1 MAGGPKVALLAGGT
15 GGAKLA
21 AGMQAVIGEDLTV
34 IANTGD
40 DVETL
45 GVYVS
50 PDPDLVTYWL
60 AGQVDE
66 VRGWGIKDD
75 GFEVFQRMAR
85 FGAPDW
91 FGLSNLDLAACLYR
105 KDFMDSG
112 GRLTDAQAQISRG
125 VGIKATVL
133 PMSDQPVR
141 TRIKSSGEW
150 RGLQEYLILE
160 GGQTEV
166 EGVEL
171 AGIADA
177 DPTPEVLDA
186 IAAADLI
193 VIGPSNPVISIGP
206 ILAVAGIREAIIA
219 AEAPVIAVSP
229 YVAGKVVKGPTDLFM
244 KAIGRPSTAAG
255 VATLYQGVIDAMI
268 SDTDDPDP
276 PPTEIRS
283 FSTATLMHSAESR
296 ATVARA
302 VLKVGETLAAS

>member
-1 MAGGPKVALLAGGT
+1 MKVALLAGGT

-21 AGMQAVIGEDLTV
+21 AGMQAVVGDGLTV

-40 DVETL
+40 DIETL

-60 AGQVDE
+60 SGQVDE

-75 GFEVFQRMAR
+75 GFDVFQRMAR

-105 KDFMDSG
+105 KDFMASG
-112 GRLTDAQAQISRG
+112 GRLTDAQAQITRG
-125 VGIKATVL
+125 LGVRATVL

-150 RGLQEYLILE
+150 RGLQEYLIIE

-166 EGVEL
+166 EGVQL
-171 AGIADA
+171 DGIEEAE
-177 DPTPEVLDA
+177 PTPELIEA
-186 IAAADLI
+186 ISSADLI

-206 ILAVAGIREAIIA
+206 ILAVPGIRQAMIEAA
-219 AEAPVIAVSP
+219 APVVAVSP

-244 KAIGRPSTAAG
+244 KAIGRPTTAAG

-268 SDTDDPDP
+268 NDSEDPDP
-276 PPTEIRS
+276 PPSEVRS
-283 FSTATLMHSAESR
+283 FSTATFMHSSESR

-302 VLKVGETLAAS
+302 VIKVGETLAAS

>member
-1 MAGGPKVALLAGGT
+1 MKVALLAGGT

-21 AGMQAVIGEDLTV
+21 AGMQAVVGDGLTV

-40 DVETL
+40 DIETL

-60 AGQVDE
+60 SGQVDE

-75 GFEVFQRMAR
+75 GFDVFQRMAR

-105 KDFMDSG
+105 KDFMASG
-112 GRLTDAQAQISRG
+112 GRLTDAQAQITRG
-125 VGIKATVL
+125 LGVRATVL

-150 RGLQEYLILE
+150 RGLQEYLIIE

-166 EGVEL
+166 EGVQL
-171 AGIADA
+171 DGIEEAE
-177 DPTPEVLDA
+177 PTPELIEA
-186 IAAADLI
+186 ISSADLI

-206 ILAVAGIREAIIA
+206 ILAVPGIR
-219 AEAPVIAVSP
+219 
-229 YVAGKVVKGPTDLFM
+229 
-244 KAIGRPSTAAG
+244 
-255 VATLYQGVIDAMI
+255 
-268 SDTDDPDP
+268 
-276 PPTEIRS
+276 
-283 FSTATLMHSAESR
+283 
-296 ATVARA
+296 
-302 VLKVGETLAAS
+302 

>member
-1 MAGGPKVALLAGGT
+1 M
-15 GGAKLA
+15 
-21 AGMQAVIGEDLTV
+21 IGSDLTV

-75 GFEVFQRMAR
+75 SFNVFQRMAR

-91 FGLSNLDLAACLYR
+91 FSLSNLDLAACLYR
-105 KDFMDSG
+105 KDFMLSG
-112 GRLTDAQAQISRG
+112 GRLTDAQAQIGRG
-125 VGIKATVL
+125 LGIEARVL

-141 TRIKSSGEW
+141 TQILSSGEW

-171 AGIADA
+171 QGIESA
-177 DPTPEVLDA
+177 DPTPEVIDA
-186 IAAADLI
+186 ITGADLI

-206 ILAVAGIREAIIA
+206 ILAVPGIRQAMI
-219 AEAPVIAVSP
+219 EAPAPVVAVSP
-229 YVAGKVVKGPTDLFM
+229 YVAGKVIKGPTDLFM
-244 KAIGRPSTAAG
+244 KAIDRPTTAAG
-255 VATLYQGVIDAMI
+255 VASLYQGVIDAMI
-268 SDTDDPDP
+268 SDAGDPDP
-276 PPTEIRS
+276 PPTDVRS
-283 FSTATLMHSAESR
+283 FSTETFMHSTESR

-302 VLKVGETLAAS
+302 VLKVGETLTAS